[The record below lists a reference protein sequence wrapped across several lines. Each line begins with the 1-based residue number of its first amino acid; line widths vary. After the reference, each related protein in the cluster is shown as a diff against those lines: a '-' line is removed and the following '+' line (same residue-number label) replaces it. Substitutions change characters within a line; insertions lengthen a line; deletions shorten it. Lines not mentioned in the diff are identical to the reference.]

1 MTLVERISSL
11 TQAWRTVLPHLPEPQ
26 PVDVARWCVYADQI
40 VEAAIIRT
48 SKKFTVAKLVSDF
61 DPALA
66 HRYVTATARIMAAK
80 AVEAATAQ
88 KGASE

>member
-48 SKKFTVAKLVSDF
+48 SKKFTVAKVGSEF
-61 DPALA
+61 DPTLA
-66 HRYVTATARIMAAK
+66 HRYVTATARNMTEK
-80 AVEAATAQ
+80 ALEPAATQ
-88 KGASE
+88 KGQSE